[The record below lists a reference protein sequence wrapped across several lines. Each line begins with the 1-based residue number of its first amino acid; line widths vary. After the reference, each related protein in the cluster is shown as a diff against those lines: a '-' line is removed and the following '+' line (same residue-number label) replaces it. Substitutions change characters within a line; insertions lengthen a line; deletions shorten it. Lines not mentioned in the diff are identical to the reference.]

1 MTKRLISVLLVLSFV
16 FLALG
21 AADPQGE
28 TSEDKSDTL
37 KILCIGNSFN
47 QDTMAYFPPVMREI
61 LPGTRIACGVL
72 ESSGATLANHLEWLG
87 DGTDYSMFDLWMP
100 KENAWKRFTGSKA
113 KSLSEVL
120 ALTEWDII
128 TIQGVSRDVLS
139 DEEMEKMTADA
150 QQLIEQLRAQAKK
163 PFALMWFE
171 WIGRPEGNYTSDQ
184 MAEKIRTASLYVQ
197 SKLDIDAVIPVGDAF
212 QAARADERLRS
223 IGSSPDG
230 NLMYIDN
237 VHMQAGLP
245 SLLAAYTTAAAVL
258 RYYGMDS
265 SALEYSMW
273 TPSLENAMKINA
285 TNAEGS
291 TFTHGFPD
299 GVTAAN
305 IALAKQIAI
314 DSVNNFGA

>member
-1 MTKRLISVLLVLSFV
+1 
-16 FLALG
+16 
-21 AADPQGE
+21 
-28 TSEDKSDTL
+28 
-37 KILCIGNSFN
+37 
-47 QDTMAYFPPVMREI
+47 
-61 LPGTRIACGVL
+61 
-72 ESSGATLANHLEWLG
+72 
-87 DGTDYSMFDLWMP
+87 
-100 KENAWKRFTGSKA
+100 
-113 KSLSEVL
+113 
-120 ALTEWDII
+120 
-128 TIQGVSRDVLS
+128 
-139 DEEMEKMTADA
+139 
-150 QQLIEQLRAQAKK
+150 
-163 PFALMWFE
+163 
-171 WIGRPEGNYTSDQ
+171 
-184 MAEKIRTASLYVQ
+184 
-197 SKLDIDAVIPVGDAF
+197 
-212 QAARADERLRS
+212 
-223 IGSSPDG
+223 
-230 NLMYIDN
+230 MYIDN